1 MPAGPAP
8 TRDDAR
14 VLQSAASVESLPR
27 LSRRTALFGAAALLA
42 PLAPRFASA
51 ATAAA
56 DSAPAPAAGLQ
67 AAKGPIRLDSNE
79 NPYGPSPAARR
90 AILASAIEAPRYADD
105 AIQEL
110 VTALAEYQ
118 HMDRTQIVIGSGS
131 AELLNM
137 AAMVAA
143 EPGPGG
149 ELIAAQPTF
158 EQLSEFAAR
167 VGVETKWVPLDAGH
181 LHDLA
186 AMRAAITPRTRL
198 VYVCNPNNPTATA
211 LRRDALEA
219 FIRSVP
225 TTVLVVVDEAYIDL
239 VDADGVG
246 TVAALTK
253 DCPNL
258 IVLRTFS
265 KIHGLAGLRIGYGMA
280 QPALIARFRNI
291 QLAFPNVSGLR
302 AAIAGLGDHGFVTE
316 TRRALITDRVRIE
329 AMLDRLGC
337 THTRSQ
343 GNFVFFDVSMPIAA
357 FRTAMLDRGIRV
369 GRPFQRYDQW
379 ARVTI
384 GTHAEVDR
392 FLELLPAALGRNA

>member
-1 MPAGPAP
+1 MPAGPVK
-8 TRDDAR
+8 AR
-14 VLQSAASVESLPR
+14 ADSGALTANSPVAALPR

-51 ATAAA
+51 ASTAAV
-56 DSAPAPAAGLQ
+56 AAVPQ
-67 AAKGPIRLDSNE
+67 VAKGPIRLDSNE

-110 VTALAEYQ
+110 VTVLADYQ

-137 AAMVAA
+137 AAMLAA

-149 ELIAAQPTF
+149 ELVAALPTF

-167 VGVETKWVPLDAGH
+167 VGVETKWVPLDAAH

-186 AMRAAITPRTRL
+186 AMRAAVTPRTRL
-198 VYVCNPNNPTATA
+198 IYVCNPNNPTATA
-211 LRRDALEA
+211 LRRDALES

-225 TTVLVVVDEAYIDL
+225 ASVLVLVEEAYIDL

-246 TVAALTK
+246 SVATLTH

-280 QPALIARFRNI
+280 QPALIARLRDV
-291 QLAFPNVSGLR
+291 QLAFPNVTGLR
-302 AAIAGLGDHGFVTE
+302 AAIASLGDHGFLTE
-316 TRRALITDRVRIE
+316 TRRALVTDRVRIE
-329 AMLDRLGC
+329 TTLDRLGC
-337 THTRSQ
+337 AHTHSQ
-343 GNFVFFDVSMPIAA
+343 GNFVFFDASMPIAT
-357 FRTAMLDRGIRV
+357 FRQAMLDRGIRV

-392 FLELLPAALGRNA
+392 FLEMLPAALGRSA